1 MNRELLRRIPYFWK
15 FQLFGWAA
23 FVAVTFPRKLE
34 VANGVVGALFL
45 CMLRDGS
52 SFLITVG
59 LRYLYRALWSTNVAK
74 MAALI
79 LLACAVCS
87 LLQNGFLHLFGSVV
101 SSESEF
107 RFTNSTA
114 FDVFY
119 ERAGLL
125 FGWSAAYFGIRY
137 AIENQR
143 QALRL
148 VLIEREKKDAKL
160 HLLRTQMNPHFLFN
174 ALNHVHLEAVKVRT
188 DLGQMVQSLA
198 DYLRYSLDHT
208 EETFVPLEEEF
219 KAMRDYLRVEE
230 LRLGD
235 WLDTECVIADDCW
248 KIPVPG
254 IVLQPLVENA
264 LKYGMDTSEMPLRI
278 RLKLARADAST
289 LRILVSNTGRWLEPE
304 ARQKNSHLGLENLR
318 QRLDLIY
325 PHNHLLDIA
334 EADSWV
340 TVTINIPI
348 P

>member
-1 MNRELLRRIPYFWK
+1 MRLSEFWK

-34 VANGVVGALFL
+34 VANSLTGALLL
-45 CMLRDGS
+45 CLLRDGS

-59 LRYLYRALWSTNVAK
+59 LRYLYRALWSTNEAK

-148 VLIEREKKDAKL
+148 ALIEREKKNAQL
-160 HLLRTQMNPHFLFN
+160 HLLRAQMNPHFLFN
-174 ALNHVHLEAVKVRT
+174 ALNHVHLEVDKVRA
-188 DLGQMVQSLA
+188 DLGKMVQSLA
-198 DYLRYSLDHT
+198 DYLRYSLDHS
-208 EETFVPLEEEF
+208 EDAFVPLEQEF
-219 KAMRDYLRVEE
+219 TAMRDYLRVEK

-235 WLDTECVIADDCW
+235 FLDAECAITEDAGKV
-248 KIPVPG
+248 PVPG
-254 IVLQPLVENA
+254 IILQPLVENA
-264 LKYGMDTSEMPLRI
+264 LKYGMDTSEMPLCI
-278 RLKLARADAST
+278 RLKLARADVST
-289 LRILVSNTGRWLEPE
+289 LRIVISNTGRWLEPE
-304 ARQKNSHLGLENLR
+304 ARQKNSHLGLKNLR

-325 PHNHLLDIA
+325 PQNHRLDIA
-334 EADSWV
+334 EVDGLV
-340 TVTINIPI
+340 TVTIDIPI
-348 P
+348 S